1 MKNQTEIFKNYLQ
14 PVKERKQILFNL
26 TKLWSCPI
34 TRLHLEANRNNSN
47 CLFVFPG
54 DEHLLRTNCQ
64 EISWLNDEFYQS
76 QDVAKERSEG
86 RGQASGNDHVHR
98 PGGRFHRLLVSL
110 SHGGD
115 REAVFLFFSIGENQR
130 VVLCCD
136 ALVLKQLRYCVHTP
150 MNCHQR
156 NRILNCIDIVAAGK
170 KNLELTGM
178 LFTKGG

>member
-1 MKNQTEIFKNYLQ
+1 MG
-14 PVKERKQILFNL
+14 
-26 TKLWSCPI
+26 WPI
-34 TRLHLEANRNNSN
+34 TRLYLEVSISNSY
-47 CLFVFPG
+47 CLSVSPG
-54 DEHLLRTNCQ
+54 DERLLRTNCQ
-64 EISWLNDEFYQS
+64 EISWFGDEIYQS

-86 RGQASGNDHVHR
+86 HGQASGDDHVHR
-98 PGGRFHRLLVSL
+98 PGGRFHGLLVSL

-156 NRILNCIDIVAAGK
+156 NRILNCNDIVAAGK
-170 KNLELTGM
+170 KN
-178 LFTKGG
+178 